1 MKLVVDFI
9 LVIGILLSTLP
20 IVGILR
26 LKERAAPQYIL
37 VIFWA
42 LILNVVVYFYAT
54 LHELYILQFVTNYFQ
69 SGVRFLIPP
78 LMYVYVKSIF
88 VDRSTLIRSNAKH
101 FIVFLIFFLGYV
113 IPKSI
118 NPYTEYIDVIHTIFP
133 NWAVIQDIFGI
144 VYFLLA
150 LKLFYKFRGLMKQS
164 YSRIE
169 EQDFYWVE
177 KFLLSF
183 LMVLTVDLIITFIEI
198 YIGVYVD
205 WDAYITVAFLVIAIA
220 YIGYYGLTQ
229 SSVFLPRFL
238 VEGVQEFDESDQP
251 TTTYLKSVEKEE
263 LKARFER
270 CMQEEK
276 LFLVQGLSLKSLA
289 TAMDIPERKLSAFFS
304 EVLGSNFYDTINS
317 YRVEEAKRVLR
328 SDALKQHSIA
338 GIALSC
344 GFSSKSSFYRIF
356 KKATNLSPTAYVKMN
371 TNVT

>member
-1 MKLVVDFI
+1 
-9 LVIGILLSTLP
+9 
-20 IVGILR
+20 
-26 LKERAAPQYIL
+26 
-37 VIFWA
+37 
-42 LILNVVVYFYAT
+42 
-54 LHELYILQFVTNYFQ
+54 
-69 SGVRFLIPP
+69 
-78 LMYVYVKSIF
+78 
-88 VDRSTLIRSNAKH
+88 
-101 FIVFLIFFLGYV
+101 
-113 IPKSI
+113 
-118 NPYTEYIDVIHTIFP
+118 
-133 NWAVIQDIFGI
+133 
-144 VYFLLA
+144 
-150 LKLFYKFRGLMKQS
+150 
-164 YSRIE
+164 
-169 EQDFYWVE
+169 
-177 KFLLSF
+177 
-183 LMVLTVDLIITFIEI
+183 
-198 YIGVYVD
+198 
-205 WDAYITVAFLVIAIA
+205 
-220 YIGYYGLTQ
+220 
-229 SSVFLPRFL
+229 LPRFL